1 MQYGFFAVL
10 YGVLMSVQT
19 ALCADLTRVYGN
31 WFSAVTV
38 HLTGLIALTPF
49 FLGRWGKKQ
58 GTAQWFWYLGGSIGV
73 VNVVITNYAILAIG
87 MTYSN
92 VLMLLGEILFA
103 LILDSFGLLGSSK
116 QQVRPMKLTAVAV
129 MIAGCWIPA
138 WLSGTKGGAFSLLA
152 VVFSLLRG
160 VVLVVSRQLNG
171 QLGVRCGRGYSTW
184 MNYATGFAVSFLIF
198 GVLDFPM
205 QEAFPAALPVWAY
218 LGGVFGCLGI
228 FLCNTASPRLS
239 TLTMSLLVFV
249 SETVMGIVFDGL
261 RGMLSAATVTGCLVV
276 SIGMVLNLRSEQR

>member
-92 VLMLLGEILFA
+92 VLMLLGEILFS

-129 MIAGCWIPA
+129 MIVGCWIPA

>member
-58 GTAQWFWYLGGSIGV
+58 GNAQWFWYLGGSIGV

-129 MIAGCWIPA
+129 MIVGCWIPA

-261 RGMLSAATVTGCLVV
+261 RGMLSAATVTGCIIV